1 MTTPQMPRGWYSAPD
16 GSGGQ
21 RYWDGQAWTEHR
33 APAPSA
39 PPPTPPTPPAPSP
52 PPEPPSASEDA
63 GIHRAPED
71 LPQPPAQPTEPVQ
84 FAATP
89 PTPSPPPATGGG
101 DRQLLVRYLTVC
113 AALLAVL
120 VAVAVYAAFIADDD
134 SAKFTVSN
142 DPATTTT
149 ADAGRG
155 EPPTDTAAPT
165 AMPTFPEIGVATD
178 GALAFS
184 VDSVEFTPTVSSA
197 DFPIEKTAAGEFVVV
212 HMEVTNTSDEP
223 VTFLGTFQKLMADGA
238 VYSIDDVATFYTG
251 GALVELD
258 PGDHADIAVVFD
270 VPPGTDP
277 ETIELRADPLGPGV
291 ELPLP

>member
-1 MTTPQMPRGWYSAPD
+1 M
-16 GSGGQ
+16 
-21 RYWDGQAWTEHR
+21 
-33 APAPSA
+33 
-39 PPPTPPTPPAPSP
+39 
-52 PPEPPSASEDA
+52 
-63 GIHRAPED
+63 
-71 LPQPPAQPTEPVQ
+71 
-84 FAATP
+84 
-89 PTPSPPPATGGG
+89 
-101 DRQLLVRYLTVC
+101 RYLMVC

-120 VAVAVYAAFIADDD
+120 VAVAVYAAFIADDG
-134 SAKFTVSN
+134 SAKFTVSD

-149 ADAGRG
+149 AGAGRG
-155 EPPTDTAAPT
+155 EPPTDTATPT

-223 VTFLGTFQKLMADGA
+223 VTFLGAFQKLMADGA
-238 VYSIDDVATFYTG
+238 VYPVDDVATFYTG

-277 ETIELRADPLGPGV
+277 ETIELHTDPLGPGV
-291 ELPLP
+291 ELPLPSQALRRLLVTRPGRPVTPVFFGNQTRLDSAGAHAARFDSTSLSTTGGP